1 MGLKYLEGLGFLE
14 VLVGL
19 GLLGPD
25 YLVDLLDL
33 LDLGFL
39 VVLVV
44 LVDPDLLDLGYLDC
58 LGGRLNRLDLGF
70 Q

>member
-1 MGLKYLEGLGFLE
+1 MDLKYLVGLE
-14 VLVGL
+14 YLVGL
-19 GLLGPD
+19 VDPDQLGPD

-58 LGGRLNRLDLGF
+58 LGGRLNHLDQYL